1 MRLTILLAPLL
12 AFATLIAAP
21 VAAQQNLFA
30 PRVIVNDRVIT
41 NFEIQQRR
49 SFLALLGATGDLDAE
64 AEARL
69 IEERLQL
76 DVAARMGIDPTAEQI
91 RAGMEEFAGRAD
103 LSADELVEILNDVGI
118 ATETFV
124 DFVRAGV
131 VWREVVRARF
141 GPPRTSITEAEIDR
155 ALALM
160 NQTGPVRARV
170 GEIVLQATPD
180 TEEEVLALAQR
191 IQGMRSEGAFAAA
204 AREHSIAESAAEGG
218 NIGWIPVVNLP
229 GGVLP
234 ILMQLPTGGVTP
246 PIPLGEGRVALYQMR
261 GVQEAAQITPA
272 STSIDY
278 MQVLIPGGRSERA
291 LSEAAG
297 LAARADTCNDVF
309 GLTRNLPEDRVIRTT
324 SALAEVPNDIAMEL
338 ARLDPGEVST
348 GLTRGDALVFLML
361 CHRRVF
367 TDVEPSREGVRQQ
380 LISQRVSQRADL
392 YLQEL
397 RADAFIRYP

>member
-1 MRLTILLAPLL
+1 MRLTILFAPLL
-12 AFATLIAAP
+12 ALAALMAGP

-49 SFLALLGATGDLDAE
+49 SFLALLGAPGDLDAE

-69 IEERLQL
+69 IEERLQI
-76 DVAARMGIDPTAEQI
+76 DVAERMGIEPTAEQI
-91 RAGMEEFAGRAD
+91 SAGMTEFAGRAE
-103 LSADELVEILNDVGI
+103 LSAEEFVEILNEVGI

-141 GPPRTSITEAEIDR
+141 APRVNISEAEIDR

-160 NQTGPVRARV
+160 NQTGPVRVRV

-191 IQGMRSEGAFAAA
+191 IQGARSEGAFAAIA
-204 AREHSIAESAAEGG
+204 QQSSVAESAPEGG
-218 NIGWIPVVNLP
+218 NLGWLPVVNLP
-229 GGVLP
+229 PGVLP
-234 ILMQLPTGGVTP
+234 ILLQLPNGGVTP
-246 PIPLGEGRVALYQMR
+246 PIPLGAGRVGLYQMR

-272 STSIDY
+272 STSVDY
-278 MQVLIPGGRSERA
+278 MQVLLPGGRSA
-291 LSEAAG
+291 SAQAEAAR
-297 LAARADTCNDVF
+297 LSAQSDTCNDIY
-309 GLTRNLPEDRVIRTT
+309 GLTRNLPESQVIRTT
-324 SALAEVPNDIAMEL
+324 SALSEVPNDIAMEL
-338 ARLDPGEVST
+338 ARLDRNEVST

-361 CHRRVF
+361 CHRQVF
-367 TDVEPSREGVRQQ
+367 TDVAPSRDGVRQQ
-380 LISQRVSQRADL
+380 LISQQVSQRADL

-397 RADAFIRYP
+397 RADAFIQYP